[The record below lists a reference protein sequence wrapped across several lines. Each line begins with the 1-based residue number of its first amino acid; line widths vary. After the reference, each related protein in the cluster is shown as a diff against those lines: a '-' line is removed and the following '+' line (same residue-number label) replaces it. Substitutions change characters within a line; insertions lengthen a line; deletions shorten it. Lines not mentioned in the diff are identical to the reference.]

1 MYFKCNSSGCAHK
14 AFDDLPIKNTH
25 SWNTIIAAYSQMGR
39 FDIAHKLFD
48 EMPEPNIVSYNSL
61 ISGLTRHGF
70 YKESIRVFRGMQKQ
84 CNGVFMDEFTVIS
97 VVSACACFGA
107 LELLRQVHGVAVV
120 IGLKCNVPIY
130 NAMIYAYGKCGDPEN
145 SFLIFN
151 QMVERDVV
159 SWTSMVVAYARASRL
174 EDARRVFNQMP
185 TKNTVSWSAL
195 IAGFA
200 QNGRSDEALDLFMQM
215 QEESI
220 QSNSFTYVSVLSA
233 CADLALVHK
242 GKQLHGHII
251 RSNSVNE
258 KFNVFLFNAL
268 IDMYCKC
275 GDMKSAKTLF
285 EGMSEKDIVSW
296 NSLVT
301 GFAQN
306 GNGDES
312 LALFRKMV
320 EAGIRPNHVTFLGL
334 LSACCHTGLVYE
346 GLRMLESMEK
356 DYYVIPRS
364 EHYAILIDLLGRK
377 NILNEAMEL
386 IERAPDGFNHVG
398 MLGALLSACRIHGN
412 LDLAYRAGAALFKL
426 EPQNAGRHVM
436 LSNIYS
442 AAGKWVEAREAR
454 FLMETKRLTKDTA
467 YSWIEVRNTRHQFI
481 AKDEFH
487 CEMEEI
493 YALLDK
499 LSDHMKDAWYLTNND
514 KLIFS

>member
-174 EDARRVFNQMP
+174 EDARQVFNQMP

-251 RSNSVNE
+251 RS
-258 KFNVFLFNAL
+258 
-268 IDMYCKC
+268 
-275 GDMKSAKTLF
+275 
-285 EGMSEKDIVSW
+285 
-296 NSLVT
+296 
-301 GFAQN
+301 
-306 GNGDES
+306 
-312 LALFRKMV
+312 
-320 EAGIRPNHVTFLGL
+320 
-334 LSACCHTGLVYE
+334 LVYE
-346 GLRMLESMEK
+346 GLRMLESMEQN
-356 DYYVIPRS
+356 YYVIPRS

-412 LDLAYRAGAALFKL
+412 LDLACRAGAALFKL

-454 FLMETKRLTKDTA
+454 FLMEAKRLTKDTA